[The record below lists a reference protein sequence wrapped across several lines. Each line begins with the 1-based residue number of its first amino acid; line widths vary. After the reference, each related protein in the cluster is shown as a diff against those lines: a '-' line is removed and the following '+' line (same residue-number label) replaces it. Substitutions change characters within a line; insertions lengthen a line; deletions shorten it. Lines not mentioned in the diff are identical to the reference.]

1 MQRRVALKNM
11 AAAVGLMSLPA
22 WASGWTKS
30 TVAAG
35 TPTALTSGQ
44 EALLAEIVETV
55 IPTTDTPGAKELGV
69 HQFVQKMV
77 ADCFE
82 KKVQE
87 GFANGLAQVEET
99 AKKNGAPSFVALD
112 PAGRIQLLQ
121 GLEAGGGPG
130 KEFYDLVKG
139 LTIRG
144 YLSSEYV
151 MTNLTG
157 YEMMPGRYHGCVP
170 VAVK

>member
-11 AAAVGLMSLPA
+11 AAAVGLMSLPT
-22 WASGWTKS
+22 WASGWNKT
-30 TVAAG
+30 TVAAS
-35 TPTALTSGQ
+35 TALTPGQ
-44 EALLAEIVETV
+44 EALLAEIVETI
-55 IPTTDTPGAKELGV
+55 IPATDTPGAKELGV

-87 GFANGLAQVEET
+87 GFTTGLNQVEET
-99 AKKNGAPSFVALD
+99 AKKNGASSFAALD
-112 PAGRIQLLQ
+112 KAGRAELLK
-121 GLEAGGGPG
+121 GFEAGGDPG
-130 KEFYDLVKG
+130 KEFYGLVKG

-144 YLSSEYV
+144 YMTSEYV

-157 YEMMPGRYHGCVP
+157 YEMVPGRYHGCVP

>member
-22 WASGWTKS
+22 WASGWSKTSVATAS
-30 TVAAG
+30 TVLK
-35 TPTALTSGQ
+35 PGQ
-44 EALLAEIVETV
+44 EALLAEIVETI
-55 IPTTDTPGAKELGV
+55 IPATDTPGAKELGI

-87 GFANGLAQVEET
+87 GFSTGLTRVEEA
-99 AKKNGAPSFVALD
+99 AKKNGAASFAALD
-112 PAGRIQLLQ
+112 PAGRTELLK
-121 GLEAGGGPG
+121 GLEAGGGEG
-130 KEFYDLVKG
+130 KDFYDLVKG

-144 YLSSEYV
+144 YLTSEYV
-151 MTNLTG
+151 MTNLTH

-170 VAVK
+170 VAAK

>member
-22 WASGWTKS
+22 WASGWSKTS
-30 TVAAG
+30 VATG
-35 TPTALTSGQ
+35 PTTLTPGQ
-44 EALLAEIVETV
+44 EALLAEIVETI
-55 IPTTDTPGAKELGV
+55 IPATDTPGAKELGI
-69 HQFVQKMV
+69 HRFVQKMV

-87 GFANGLAQVEET
+87 GFTTGLSQLEE
-99 AKKNGAPSFVALD
+99 AARKNGAASFVALD
-112 PAGRIQLLQ
+112 PAGRTRLLE
-121 GLEAGGGPG
+121 GLEAGGGQG
-130 KEFYDLVKG
+130 KEFFDLVKG
-139 LTIRG
+139 LSIRG
-144 YLSSEYV
+144 YLTSEYV

-170 VAVK
+170 VAAR

>member
-1 MQRRVALKNM
+1 M

-35 TPTALTSGQ
+35 SPAFTSGQ
-44 EALLAEIVETV
+44 EALLAEIVETI
-55 IPTTDTPGAKELGV
+55 IPATDTPGAKELGV

-87 GFANGLAQVEET
+87 GFTTGLNNVEEI
-99 AKKNGAPSFVALD
+99 AKKNGATSFVALD
-112 PAGRIQLLQ
+112 KAGRTELLK
-121 GLEAGGGPG
+121 GLEAGGDPG
-130 KEFYDLVKG
+130 KEFYGLVKG

-144 YLSSEYV
+144 YMTSEYV

-157 YEMMPGRYHGCVP
+157 YEMIPGRYHGCVP
-170 VAVK
+170 VAAK

>member
-1 MQRRVALKNM
+1 M

-22 WASGWTKS
+22 WASSWNKS
-30 TVAAG
+30 SVAAV
-35 TPTALTSGQ
+35 TPTALSPSQ
-44 EALLAEIVETV
+44 EALLAEIVETI
-55 IPTTDTPGAKELGV
+55 IPATDTPGAKELGI
-69 HQFVQKMV
+69 HHFVQKMV

-87 GFANGLAQVEET
+87 GFANGLNQVEET
-99 AKKNGAPSFVALD
+99 AKKNGVSSFVALD
-112 PAGRIQLLQ
+112 QAGRTQLLQ

-130 KEFYDLVKG
+130 KEFYGLVKG

-170 VAVK
+170 IAAK

>member
-1 MQRRVALKNM
+1 M

-22 WASGWTKS
+22 WASGWNKT

-35 TPTALTSGQ
+35 TSLTTSQ
-44 EALLAEIVETV
+44 EALLAEIVETI
-55 IPTTDTPGAKELGV
+55 IPATDTPGAKELGV

-82 KKVQE
+82 QKVQE
-87 GFANGLAQVEET
+87 SLVKGLNNVEET
-99 AKKNGAPSFVALD
+99 AKKNGTTSFAALGKT
-112 PAGRIQLLQ
+112 GRTELLK
-121 GLEAGGGPG
+121 GLEAGGGEG
-130 KEFYDLVKG
+130 KEFYGLVKG

-144 YLSSEYV
+144 YMTSEYV

-157 YEMMPGRYHGCVP
+157 YEMVPGRYHGCVP
-170 VAVK
+170 VPVK

>member
-22 WASGWTKS
+22 WASGWSKT
-30 TVAAG
+30 TVATA
-35 TPTALTSGQ
+35 PTVLSPNQ
-44 EALLAEIVETV
+44 EALLAEIVETI
-55 IPTTDTPGAKELGV
+55 IPATDTPGAKELGI

-77 ADCFE
+77 ADCFD

-87 GFANGLAQVEET
+87 VFARGLTNVEAT
-99 AKKNGAPSFVALD
+99 ARKNGAASFAALD
-112 PAGRIQLLQ
+112 PAGRTALLQ
-121 GLEAGGGPG
+121 GLEAGGGEG
-130 KEFYDLVKG
+130 KECFGLVKG

-144 YLSSEYV
+144 YLTSEYV
-151 MTNLTG
+151 MTNLTK

-170 VAVK
+170 VAAR